1 MRIILVL
8 GTLLLEHK
16 PGVDTKARQTALL
29 KHKKSLNSR
38 ANRSMALVKCDC
50 GYKILLIPDLK
61 AMSKAIEDHV
71 LDHLKKSTDE
81 EETESIRVNLISQ
94 VLEKVSEETP
104 TQ

>member
-1 MRIILVL
+1 
-8 GTLLLEHK
+8 
-16 PGVDTKARQTALL
+16 
-29 KHKKSLNSR
+29 
-38 ANRSMALVKCDC
+38 MALIKCEC

-94 VLEKVSEETP
+94 VLEKVSTETS